1 MINYYGGQSAKAML
15 TLDDKETKTPTESQ
29 RIELRSFVN
38 LAGEPISHFWP
49 MKMFIHHNP
58 LHGFEQYHFEKAIKE
73 AERFLG
79 GRGYL
84 PNEDYRDYFKQG
96 RITDEGLNKALKDV
110 SRDSAIEIG
119 NQRISHQEFLKTIF
133 LNGTGKVATGVASAV
148 LQSSYN
154 QLEVK
159 DLIEKFQDLPN
170 NKDPKESLQDYAS
183 REQEELAKKYTLG
196 EWCDKSLGT
205 NLQHQINSEAIKWV
219 SGFLDEGHAPWG
231 MPFRK
236 NTFYGSWKE
245 LAQNDSFGSLSGIP
259 DWKNKIKNLPD
270 RPEDAILESMS
281 MLSIPK
287 ELWVDYFT
295 LHLAQ
300 LAGWTGFL
308 KWRSEQF
315 DYEWQSAYPIDL
327 IKYMAVR
334 IVYERE
340 LVGLA
345 CRTKFD
351 IPGTYTSIRAYLN
364 NFSVG
369 YGLYKDYQTRG
380 LPEEIEHHMD
390 MSLFIQEPLHIDN
403 LNRCDSGLISKWE
416 QIRKQQEIDA
426 QILIGLHLAKSFD
439 VSIQDFLKSDPE
451 SLGTLLDWVEAFPE
465 SNHGPVW
472 LKALESSFIKD
483 FVKIFSP
490 NIEKLR
496 KIDATEEK
504 PPESRPLSQSIF
516 CIDVRSEG
524 FRRHLEEVGGNET
537 FGFAG
542 FFGVPICYQEFSDEH
557 QTDQCPVLLKP
568 KHVVKE
574 IPRAYQAKAARDF
587 LEGQQLAKAG
597 HTLLHDL
604 KENVITPYVMV
615 EAIGWFFGFRLFGQ
629 TLRPKLFQNTISWLK
644 ERLAIP
650 IGTTLTVD
658 KIGREEAHEMVASKH
673 RAAIYRL
680 LIEQYG
686 PLGAS
691 VSHEQVE
698 RLRKLALDEMQAEIP
713 ENQEMNQLLQW
724 TKPDLERFIH
734 MLRREFDVSPRDV
747 DRQMQRITQTGFTV
761 EEQAHYLET
770 AVRVL
775 GFKTFAR
782 LILLCGHGSTSD
794 NNPYESALDCGAC
807 GGNHGISNARALAIM
822 ANKPE
827 VRELLAK
834 KGLEIPIDTHF
845 LPGQHDTTT
854 DEVELFDLEDVPA
867 THRKDLTRLQRHLQ
881 KAGEKNSRERLPRMP
896 DESTINGD
904 VSALQRTKTR
914 SIDWS
919 QVRPEWGL
927 SGHTAFIAGRRLL
940 TQGINLKSRTF
951 LHSYDYSKDPEGK
964 YLEIIMTAPMI
975 VGQWINMEHYF
986 STVDT
991 EVYGAGSKAYHNV
1004 VGRVG
1009 VMFGTQSDL
1018 CVGLPIQTVFDG
1030 EKPYHEPM
1038 RLFVIIEAP
1047 LKMIV
1052 TIVSRHNLLQRLTR
1066 NQWLHIV
1073 ALDPETK
1080 EFFLFQSPNEWQPI
1094 Q

>member
-1 MINYYGGQSAKAML
+1 MP
-15 TLDDKETKTPTESQ
+15 TLDDKEVKTPTESQ
-29 RIELRSFVN
+29 RAELRTFVN

-49 MKMFIHHNP
+49 MKTFIHHNP
-58 LHGFEQYHFEKAIKE
+58 LHGLEHHHFEKAIKE

-84 PNEDYRDYFKQG
+84 PNQNYREYFKKG
-96 RITDEGLNKALKDV
+96 RITDEALNEALKGV
-110 SRDSAIEIG
+110 SKDATIVIG
-119 NQRISHQEFLKTIF
+119 DKKISHLEFLKTI
-133 LNGTGKVATGVASAV
+133 LINGSGEVATDVASAV
-148 LQSSYN
+148 LQSSCN
-154 QLEVK
+154 QSELT
-159 DLIEKFQDLPN
+159 DLFEKIQDLPK
-170 NKDPKESLQDYAS
+170 NKEQKETLQGYAIY
-183 REQEELAKKYTLG
+183 EQEKLASKYTLG

-205 NLQHQINSEAIKWV
+205 IVQHQINSEVIKWV
-219 SGFLDEGHAPWG
+219 GGFLDEGHGPWG
-231 MPFRK
+231 MPLRK
-236 NTFYGSWKE
+236 KSFYGSWKE
-245 LAQNDSFGSLSGIP
+245 LAQSDASGSLLGIP

-270 RPEDAILESMS
+270 RPEDAIFESMS

-287 ELWVDYFT
+287 DLWVDYFT
-295 LHLAQ
+295 LHFAQ
-300 LAGWTGFL
+300 LAGWTGLL
-308 KWRSEQF
+308 KWRSEQV
-315 DYEWQSAYPIDL
+315 DYEWQNAYPIDL

-334 IVYERE
+334 IFYERE

-345 CRTKFD
+345 CRSKLD
-351 IPGTYTSIRAYLN
+351 ISGTYTSIRSYLSK
-364 NFSVG
+364 FSVG
-369 YGLYKDYQTRG
+369 YGIYKDYQARG
-380 LPEEIEHHMD
+380 LPEEIENDMD
-390 MSLFIQEPLHIDN
+390 LSMFIQEPLPIN
-403 LNRCDSGLISKWE
+403 SLNQCDPGLISKWE
-416 QIRKQQEIDA
+416 QIRKQQEICV
-426 QILIGLHLAKSFD
+426 QVLIILHLAKSLN
-439 VSIQDFLKSDPE
+439 VSIKDCLDSGAVP
-451 SLGTLLDWVEAFPE
+451 LGTLLNWVEEFPE
-465 SNHGPVW
+465 SSHGPFW
-472 LKALESSFIKD
+472 LKALESSFIKE
-483 FVKIFSP
+483 FVKKFEP
-490 NIEKLR
+490 NIEKLSL
-496 KIDATEEK
+496 IDASDEK

-516 CIDVRSEG
+516 CIDVRSES
-524 FRRHLEEVGGNET
+524 FRRHFEGVGGNET

-542 FFGVPICYQEFSDEH
+542 FFGVPICYQEFSSKH

-574 IPRAYQAKAARDF
+574 IPRAYQAKAAQQF

-629 TLRPKLFQNTISWLK
+629 TLSPKWFKNAVSWFK
-644 ERLAIP
+644 ERLTIP
-650 IGTTLTVD
+650 LGTTLTVD
-658 KIGREEAHEMVASKH
+658 KIDREEAHEMVASKH

-680 LIEQYG
+680 LIEQHG
-686 PLGAS
+686 PLGS
-691 VSHEQVE
+691 TVPHEQVE
-698 RLRKLALDEMQAEIP
+698 RLRKLAMHEGQIESP
-713 ENQEMNQLLQW
+713 ENLKMNQLLQW
-724 TKPDLERFIH
+724 SKSDLEHFVHI
-734 MLRREFDVSPRDV
+734 LRKEFDVNERDV
-747 DRQMQRITQTGFTV
+747 DRQMRRITQTGFTT
-761 EEQAHYLET
+761 EEQARYVET
-770 AVRVL
+770 ALGVL

-807 GGNHGISNARALAIM
+807 GGNHGVSNARTLAVM

-827 VRELLAK
+827 VRQLLAK
-834 KGLEIPIDTHF
+834 KGLEIPVDTHF

-867 THRKDLTRLQRHLQ
+867 THRKDLTRLQRHL
-881 KAGEKNSRERLPRMP
+881 KEAGEKNSRERLARLP
-896 DESTINGD
+896 DEPEINGD
-904 VSALQRTKTR
+904 ISALKRTKTR

-940 TQGINLKSRTF
+940 TQGINLESRTF
-951 LHSYDYSKDPEGK
+951 LHSYDYSKDPEGN

-986 STVDT
+986 STVDPQ
-991 EVYGAGSKAYHNV
+991 VYGAGSKAYHNV

-1047 LKMIV
+1047 LKMIAG
-1052 TIVSRHNLLQRLTR
+1052 IISRHTILQQLTR

-1073 ALDPETK
+1073 ALNPEDK
-1080 EFFLFQSPNEWQPI
+1080 NFFLFQSPNDWQPI
-1094 Q
+1094 K

>member
-1 MINYYGGQSAKAML
+1 ML

-29 RIELRSFVN
+29 RIEMRSFVK
-38 LAGEPISHFWP
+38 LAGELISHFWP

-58 LHGFEQYHFEKAIKE
+58 LHGFEHYHFEKAIKE

-79 GRGYL
+79 GRGFL
-84 PNEDYRDYFKQG
+84 PNEDYRDYFKKG
-96 RITDEGLNKALKDV
+96 RITDEALDEAFKDV
-110 SRDSAIEIG
+110 SSNAAIGIG
-119 NQRISHQEFLKTIF
+119 DKRISHLEFLKVI
-133 LNGTGKVATGVASAV
+133 LVNGTGKIATDVASAV
-148 LQSSYN
+148 LQSSHN
-154 QLEVK
+154 QPEIK
-159 DLIEKFQDLPN
+159 DLIEKIQELPK
-170 NKDPKESLQDYAS
+170 NKDHKKSLKDYAS
-183 REQEELAKKYTLG
+183 REQEELATKYTLG
-196 EWCDKSLGT
+196 EWCDKTLGS
-205 NLQHQINSEAIKWV
+205 NVQHQINSEVIKWV
-219 SGFLDEGHAPWG
+219 SAFLDEGHGPWD
-231 MPFRK
+231 MPLREK
-236 NTFYGSWKE
+236 TFYGSWKE
-245 LAQNDSFGSLSGIP
+245 LAQNEAFSSLLGVS
-259 DWKNKIKNLPD
+259 DWKNKINNLPD
-270 RPEDAILESMS
+270 RPEDAILESMA

-287 ELWVDYFT
+287 NLWVDYFT
-295 LHLAQ
+295 LHFSQ

-308 KWRSEQF
+308 KWRSEQL

-334 IVYERE
+334 IFYERE

-345 CRTKFD
+345 CRAKLG
-351 IPGTYTSIRAYLN
+351 IPGTYTSIQAYLN

-380 LPEEIEHHMD
+380 LPEEIEDSMD
-390 MSLFIQEPLHIDN
+390 MSMFIQEPLQIGN
-403 LNRCDSGLISKWE
+403 LNQCDSGLISKWE
-416 QIRKQQEIDA
+416 QIRKQQEIDV
-426 QILIGLHLAKSFD
+426 QVLIVLHLAKSLD
-439 VSIQDFLKSDPE
+439 VTLQDILKSGPE
-451 SLGTLLDWVEAFPE
+451 PLGALLDWVEEFPE

-472 LKALESSFIKD
+472 LKALESSFIKE
-483 FVKIFSP
+483 FVKKFSP

-496 KIDATEEK
+496 KIDVSEEK

-542 FFGVPICYQEFSDEH
+542 FFGVPICYQEFSSEH

-568 KHVVKE
+568 KHIVKE
-574 IPRAYQAKAARDF
+574 VPRAYQAKAALEF
-587 LEGQQLAKAG
+587 LEGQQLAKTG

-615 EAIGWFFGFRLFGQ
+615 EAIGWFFGLRLFGQ
-629 TLRPKLFQNTISWLK
+629 TLRPKWFHNAVSWMN
-644 ERLAIP
+644 EHLAIP
-650 IGTTLTVD
+650 LGTTLTVD
-658 KIGREEAHEMVASKH
+658 KIEREEAHEMVASKH
-673 RAAIYRL
+673 RATIYRL
-680 LIEQYG
+680 LIERYG
-686 PLGAS
+686 PLGSA

-698 RLRKLALDEMQAEIP
+698 RLRKLAMNQIQADSS
-713 ENQEMNQLLQW
+713 ENQELNQLLQW
-724 TKPDLERFIH
+724 TKPDLEQFVH
-734 MLRREFDVSPRDV
+734 VLRREFHVNERDV
-747 DRQMQRITQTGFTV
+747 DYKMQRITQAGFTV
-761 EEQAHYLET
+761 SEQVRYVET
-770 AVRVL
+770 ALRVL

-782 LILLCGHGSTSD
+782 LILLCAHGSTSD

-807 GGNHGISNARALAIM
+807 GGNHGISNARALAVM

-827 VRELLAK
+827 VRQRLAK

-854 DEVELFDLEDVPA
+854 DEVELYDLEDVPA
-867 THRKDLTRLQRHLQ
+867 THRKDLIRLQRHLQ
-881 KAGEKNSRERLPRMP
+881 EAGEKNSRERLPRMP
-896 DESTINGD
+896 DESDISGD
-904 VSALQRTKTR
+904 FGFLKRTKIR

-927 SGHTAFIAGRRLL
+927 SRHTAFIAGRRLL
-940 TQGINLKSRTF
+940 TQGVNLESRTF
-951 LHSYDYSKDPEGK
+951 LHSYDYSRDPEGK

-986 STVDT
+986 STVDSK
-991 EVYGAGSKAYHNV
+991 VYGAGSKAYHNV

-1047 LKMIV
+1047 LKMIAG
-1052 TIVSRHNLLQRLTR
+1052 IISRHTILQRLTR

-1073 ALDPETK
+1073 ALDPENK
-1080 EFFLFQSPNEWQPI
+1080 EFFLFQSPNDWQPI
-1094 Q
+1094 K